1 MANHNDNDR
10 TQNIPDPRQQS
21 PAADHG
27 QAHGLP
33 TAAPILLEEVDD
45 KQPPAAALRAW
56 WADAWDDGGVL
67 HDRWED
73 LRQAPALGWHGM
85 ANWLKAVLG
94 LAGICFVILLLDGAV
109 DALTAMVHSVLT
121 AAPRVQ
127 VGTDTSTGVF
137 AVIDQPIRTYVAAH
151 SASLSISAPTVY
163 TVWQLVG
170 LFGLIGGFA
179 RSSGARI
186 TWTAWGAASIAMV
199 WDAAP
204 DEGRTIATG
213 LAVLAWTAASAL
225 ALRGL
230 TLRPAFFTHIHNAGH
245 QIEPHIHLPAPAA
258 EAAPE
263 DEDDAPDNVHP
274 LQKR

>member
-1 MANHNDNDR
+1 
-10 TQNIPDPRQQS
+10 
-21 PAADHG
+21 
-27 QAHGLP
+27 
-33 TAAPILLEEVDD
+33 
-45 KQPPAAALRAW
+45 
-56 WADAWDDGGVL
+56 
-67 HDRWED
+67 
-73 LRQAPALGWHGM
+73 M
-85 ANWLKAVLG
+85 ANWVKAVLG
-94 LAGICFVILLLDGAV
+94 LAGICLVILLLDSAT
-109 DALTAMVHSVLT
+109 DALAAMLHSLLT

-137 AVIDQPIRTYVAAH
+137 AVIDQLIRTYVTAH
-151 SASLSISAPTVY
+151 STSLPISAS

-170 LFGLIGGFA
+170 IFGLIGGFA

-204 DEGRTIATG
+204 DEGRTIVTG

-245 QIEPHIHLPAPAA
+245 QIEPHIHLPAPA
-258 EAAPE
+258 
-263 DEDDAPDNVHP
+263 